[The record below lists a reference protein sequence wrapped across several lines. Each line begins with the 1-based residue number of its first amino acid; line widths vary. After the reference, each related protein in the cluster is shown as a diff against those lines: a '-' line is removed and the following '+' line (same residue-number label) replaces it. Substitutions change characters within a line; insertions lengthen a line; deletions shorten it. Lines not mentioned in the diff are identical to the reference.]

1 MSKIGQTTRLCRNA
15 SWTSLNAQ
23 QIAAVKAKA
32 GASLVIAGAGS
43 GKTRTLTHRVAWL
56 LERGIPARNILLLTF
71 TNKAAREMLERV
83 AALVP
88 QDSSNGIWGG
98 TFHSVGNRILRAHA
112 DRIGFRREFSILD
125 REDQQKMIAS
135 IVKEE
140 GLRTVD
146 KRFPKAEVLS
156 TIFSLAVNATRP
168 VSAILE
174 RHYPYFMVLAEQI
187 ERTAALFKRVKY
199 EANSMDFDDLLSKP
213 LELLGKCEDI
223 AEFYGEKFFHILV
236 DEYQDV
242 NQLQSKFIER
252 LAVRHGNIMAVG
264 DDAQS
269 IYSWRGAH
277 FKTILDFPK
286 RHPGTSIF
294 RIETNHRSTPEILSV
309 ANIVICA
316 NKNQFKKTLA
326 AVRPSGG
333 NKPTL
338 AALSTSAKQASFVA
352 ERIFGLLEK
361 GVMLSDMAVL
371 YRAHHHSMEVQLEF
385 TRQAIPFSITS
396 GLQFFEQA
404 HIKDV
409 LAFVRFAVNSRDE
422 LAFKRMVQLLP
433 GIGIKSAALLWKEA
447 TALLKSGCNFSP
459 LSKLKVPLKSKQIWS
474 QLTYFLENSNSSL
487 SSPASLIETVLF
499 TIYGDY
505 MKTRFSDHDTRQE
518 DIHSLIAFA
527 QNFESCEDFLSQLAL
542 LGAADVAHETPLPSR
557 KSERVTL
564 SSIHQAKGLEWK
576 VVFLIWL
583 AEGMFPNARSIEN
596 LEDLEEERRL
606 FYVGI
611 TRCRD
616 ELYLSYPRF
625 GLGGM
630 HGEAFYA
637 PSQFLRDIPQWTMDR
652 L

>member
-1 MSKIGQTTRLCRNA
+1 MYPYGNA
-15 SWTSLNAQ
+15 FWASLNTQ
-23 QIAAVKAKA
+23 QMAAVRAKA

-43 GKTRTLTHRVAWL
+43 GKTRTLTYRVAWL
-56 LERGIPARNILLLTF
+56 LERGIPAKNILLLTF

-88 QDSSNGIWGG
+88 QRSNGIWGG

-112 DRIGFRREFSILD
+112 GRIGFRQEFSILD

-135 IVKEE
+135 LIKEE
-140 GLRTVD
+140 GLRAAD

-156 TIFSLAVNATRP
+156 AIFSLAVNA
-168 VSAILE
+168 VGSISAILE
-174 RHYPYFMVLAEQI
+174 RHYPYFIVLAEQI
-187 ERTAALFKRVKY
+187 ERIATLFRRRKY

-213 LELLGKCEDI
+213 LELLEGCKDI
-223 AEFYGEKFFHILV
+223 AEFYGEKFSHILV
-236 DEYQDV
+236 DEYQDI
-242 NQLQSKFIER
+242 NQLQSKFVER
-252 LAVRHGNIMAVG
+252 LAARHGNIMAVG

-286 RHPGTSIF
+286 RHPGASIF

-309 ANIVICA
+309 ADIVICA

-326 AVRPSGG
+326 AVRPSRG

-338 AALSTSAKQASFVA
+338 ASLSTSAEQASFVT
-352 ERIFGLLEK
+352 ERIVGLQEK
-361 GVMLSDMAVL
+361 GVPLGEVAVL
-371 YRAHHHSMEVQLEF
+371 YRAHYHSMEVQLEF

-396 GLQFFEQA
+396 GLRFFEQA

-409 LAFVRFAVNSRDE
+409 LSFVKFAVNSRDE

-433 GIGIKSAALLWKEA
+433 GVGTKSAAFLWKEA
-447 TALLKSGCNFSP
+447 ATLLRRGCNFPP
-459 LSKLKVPLKSKQIWS
+459 LSKLKIPLKSKRTWS
-474 QLTYFLENSNSSL
+474 QLTYLLEGSNSSL
-487 SSPASLIETVLF
+487 SSPASLIETILL

-505 MKTRFSDHDTRQE
+505 MKAHFPDYGTRQE
-518 DIHSLIAFA
+518 DIRTLIAFA
-527 QNFESCEDFLSQLAL
+527 QNFENCEDFLSQLAL
-542 LGAADVAHETPLPSR
+542 LGAGDTASKTPLSCRP
-557 KSERVTL
+557 ERVTL
-564 SSIHQAKGLEWK
+564 SSIHQAKGLEWR

-583 AEGMFPNARSIEN
+583 AEGMFPNARSLEN
-596 LEDLEEERRL
+596 SEDLEEERRL

-611 TRCRD
+611 TRCKD
-616 ELYLSYPRF
+616 ELYLSYPRS
-625 GLGGM
+625 GLGGAY
-630 HGEAFYA
+630 GEVFYS
-637 PSQFLRDIPQWTMDR
+637 PSQFLRGIPQWIVDR

>member
-1 MSKIGQTTRLCRNA
+1 MSKIGQTTRPCRNA
-15 SWTSLNAQ
+15 SWASLNAQ

-56 LERGIPARNILLLTF
+56 LERGVPARNILLLTF

-125 REDQQKMIAS
+125 REDQQRMIAS

-156 TIFSLAVNATRP
+156 TIFSLAVNATRS

-187 ERTAALFKRVKY
+187 ERTATLFKRVKY

-223 AEFYGEKFFHILV
+223 AEFYEEKFSHILV

-459 LSKLKVPLKSKQIWS
+459 LSKLTVPLKSKQIWS

-505 MKTRFSDHDTRQE
+505 MKTRFADHDTRQE

-630 HGEAFYA
+630 HGEAFYS
-637 PSQFLRDIPQWTMDR
+637 PSRFLRDIPQWTMDR